1 MTELDM
7 IVEKINDQLDTAR
20 QNCKFF
26 EYDED
31 MLEFLRGR
39 IDALM
44 DMKRLVR
51 EAQFEIMKNS
61 SCMEY

>member
-1 MTELDM
+1 MTKLDM

-20 QNCKFF
+20 QNYKFF
-26 EYDED
+26 QYDED

-39 IDALM
+39 IRGLM
-44 DMKRLVR
+44 DAKRIVR
-51 EAQFEIMKNS
+51 EAPFKIMKNS

>member
-7 IVEKINDQLDTAR
+7 IVEKINDQLHTAR
-20 QNCKFF
+20 QNCNFF

-31 MLEFLRGR
+31 MLGFLRGR

-44 DMKRLVR
+44 DAKRLVR

>member
-26 EYDED
+26 QYDED

-39 IDALM
+39 IRGLM
-44 DMKRLVR
+44 DAKRIVR

>member
-7 IVEKINDQLDTAR
+7 IVEKINDQLETAR

-31 MLEFLRGR
+31 MLGFLRGR

-44 DMKRLVR
+44 DVKRIVR

-61 SCMEY
+61 SCMEH

>member
-1 MTELDM
+1 MTEMDM
-7 IVEKINDQLDTAR
+7 IVEKINEQLRTAR
-20 QNCKFF
+20 SNCDFF
-26 EYDED
+26 NYDED
-31 MLEFLRGR
+31 MLGFLRGR

-44 DMKRLVR
+44 DAKRLVR